1 MTGSRI
7 DTSTTARKEASFTA
21 DEGPAGELSLKLSG
35 YLDTEAA
42 GRIWREVID
51 VVATRRPASLVVDAA
66 GLEYCDGAGIAL
78 LLELK
83 RRQLGEQ
90 RRFELRDLRASF
102 QSLLDQFD
110 VGKLT
115 SERTQHP
122 KHTNLFEETGRN
134 TVKVLHDIYYLIDF
148 IGELSA
154 ALVRAVIRPRSVRW
168 KDAFLAADT
177 AGVNSLP
184 IIALVSFLIG
194 MIMAFESA
202 TGLKEFGA
210 EIYVANLVALAV
222 LKELGPLMTAVL
234 LAGRSGSGF
243 AAELGTMKINE
254 EMDALTTMGLDPVRF
269 LVVTRTLALV
279 VITPL
284 LTICADFAGL
294 AGGALVYCSFN
305 FPLVTYIHQIQMYL
319 HPKDLVSGVAKS
331 FVFGLVVAAVGCLR
345 GLQTTSGPSA
355 VGEAATRAVVSG
367 ILLIVIIDGVFSMI
381 YYVLGI

>member
-1 MTGSRI
+1 M
-7 DTSTTARKEASFTA
+7 
-21 DEGPAGELSLKLSG
+21 
-35 YLDTEAA
+35 
-42 GRIWREVID
+42 
-51 VVATRRPASLVVDAA
+51 
-66 GLEYCDGAGIAL
+66 
-78 LLELK
+78 LLERK

-90 RRFELRDLRASF
+90 RRFELRGLRASF
-102 QSLLDQFD
+102 PSLLDQFD

-115 SERTQHP
+115 SERPQHP

-154 ALVRAVIRPRSVRW
+154 ALVRAVIHPRSVRW

-194 MIMAFESA
+194 VIMAFESA

-210 EIYVANLVALAV
+210 EIFVANLVALAV

-243 AAELGTMKINE
+243 AVELGTMKINE
-254 EMDALTTMGLDPVRF
+254 EMDALSTMGLDPVRF

-279 VITPL
+279 AITPL
-284 LTICADFAGL
+284 LTIWADFAGL
-294 AGGALVYCSFN
+294 AGGALVYRSFG

-319 HPKDLVSGVAKS
+319 HPKDLISGVVKS

-355 VGEAATRAVVSG
+355 VGVSATRAVVSG

-381 YYVLGI
+381 YFVLGI